1 MFFNGDGRPEDGV
14 ARLGKEEIVDISIY
28 QYTNTYT
35 KSTSILITIPKVLCV
50 NCELVYYHYSRIIT
64 VSHLHYL

>member
-1 MFFNGDGRPEDGV
+1 MVMEDGV
-14 ARLGKEEIVDISIY
+14 ARRSLLGKEEIVDISIY

-50 NCELVYYHYSRIIT
+50 NCELV
-64 VSHLHYL
+64 